1 MEAGAP
7 YRIVPFPASDSVG
20 EQEVLEFWQRER
32 AVQPDEARERIHDV
46 LFVALG
52 SGGAVAGIASVFL
65 QRAERLRMTMWH
77 YRTFVGRD
85 HRQGLLAQD
94 LTIKTTEYLRDRYAS
109 GADTRAPGVFIEVEN
124 EILKTVKN
132 EAVWPDT
139 RYAFLGEDERGRHLR
154 VHFFPGAL
162 VPPPT

>member
-1 MEAGAP
+1 M
-7 YRIVPFPASDSVG
+7 PADVAL
-20 EQEVLEFWQRER
+20 Q
-32 AVQPDEARERIHDV
+32 RIHDV
-46 LFVALG
+46 AFVAIDPE
-52 SGGAVAGIASVFL
+52 GGVAAVSSVFL
-65 QRAERLRMTMWH
+65 KRAQRLGMDMWH

-94 LTIKTTEYLRDRYAS
+94 LTIRTTDHLRERYVS

-139 RYAFLGEDERGRHLR
+139 RFVFIGEDESGRHLR

-162 VPPPT
+162 VPPPG